1 MADLR
6 SDQGDA
12 FTGTIMA
19 EQSELLLRH
28 ILEAPYPEDSQVI
41 LSYTVLT
48 NVTNR

>member
-1 MADLR
+1 VADLR

-28 ILEAPYPEDSQVI
+28 ILEAPYPKDSQVLI
-41 LSYTVLT
+41 FLVPF
-48 NVTNR
+48 